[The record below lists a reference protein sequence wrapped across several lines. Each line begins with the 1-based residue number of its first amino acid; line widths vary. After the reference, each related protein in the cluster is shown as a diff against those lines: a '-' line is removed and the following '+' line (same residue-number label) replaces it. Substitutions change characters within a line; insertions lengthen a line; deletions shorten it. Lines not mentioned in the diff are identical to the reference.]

1 MSDRNPETTPRLPQ
15 PKTRR
20 LDNSKVGYAR
30 ILPFAAILFSVSTAG
45 HSAQVEI
52 FAADNFKIYGDFR
65 ARLESD
71 LDSQRSSGIPRDD
84 RTRVR
89 IRARV
94 GLTFKPSEIFSFDV
108 RLRSG
113 SDDSHQSPHIT
124 VLDFNGNDTGD
135 ADFNP
140 DKWYLKA
147 TTEHAWG
154 WVGRNSLPIWK
165 QNELFWDDDV
175 TPAGVAGGLNYDLG
189 GGKFALNVGYFV
201 LPVGMQEFSGNLG
214 SGQIVFSTSFGST
227 GFTIAGGVFQFDADA
242 GDPDAAALLNGNG
255 ARDYTIWTGSL
266 EAKFKLGNGARPLA
280 LGLDIMHNGE
290 SYSATDPDP
299 FTAANRNEKDGYVI
313 SARYGQLKK
322 ARDWLAAY
330 YYARIETFA
339 VNSSFAQDDWVRWGS
354 ATESRGSNMKGHE
367 FRFAYAFSGK
377 VNLVA
382 RLYIV
387 EAITTEEDG
396 VRARLDFNYKF

>member
-1 MSDRNPETTPRLPQ
+1 MSDRNPETARRLPQ
-15 PKTRR
+15 AKTRQ
-20 LDNSKVGYAR
+20 LNNPKVGHAR
-30 ILPFAAILFSVSTAG
+30 ILTFTAILFSVSVVG
-45 HSAQVEI
+45 HPAQADI
-52 FAADNFKIYGDFR
+52 FATDNFKIYGDFR
-65 ARLESD
+65 ARLETD

-94 GLTFKPSEIFSFDV
+94 GLTFKPTEIFSFGV

-124 VLDFNGNDTGD
+124 VVDFNGNDTGD

-147 TTEHAWG
+147 TTEHIWG
-154 WVGRNSLPIWK
+154 WVGRNSLQIWK

-189 GGKFALNVGYFV
+189 GGKIALNSGYFV

-214 SGQIVFSTSFGST
+214 IGQIVFSTSFGST

-242 GDPDAAALLNGNG
+242 GDPDAVVLLNGNG

-299 FTAANRNEKDGYVI
+299 FTAANRNERDGYVI
-313 SARYGQLKK
+313 SARYGQLKE

-382 RLYIV
+382 RLYVV
-387 EAITTEEDG
+387 EAITTVEDG